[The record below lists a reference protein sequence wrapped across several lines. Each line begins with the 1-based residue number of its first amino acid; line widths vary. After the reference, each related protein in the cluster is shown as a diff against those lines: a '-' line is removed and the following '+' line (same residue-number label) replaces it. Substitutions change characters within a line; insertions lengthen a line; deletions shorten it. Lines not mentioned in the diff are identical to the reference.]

1 LYQVARRAVPLQSA
15 FHYRPYTRT
24 LYVVPV
30 CGMYMYNMYQVHT
43 TMHVWIQDSQTSDEY
58 STQNSGICVVRFHGS
73 SFPDRNSPPVK
84 ESPGTRSSSY
94 ICAGKALKGNVQEVQ
109 GSSFIHGDFNCSK
122 NIVPGNSL
130 LLQYFYA
137 MSHKAKKKCTGTV

>member
-1 LYQVARRAVPLQSA
+1 MRSTTGLTLVRCTW
-15 FHYRPYTRT
+15 YRSVVCICTTCTRYTQQ
-24 LYVVPV
+24 
-30 CGMYMYNMYQVHT
+30 C
-43 TMHVWIQDSQTSDEY
+43 TSG
-58 STQNSGICVVRFHGS
+58 SRILKLPMNTQNSGICVVRFHGS